1 MLFLRT
7 NENDF
12 NAYITGKGGGGGGG
26 WGGGGFKRTK
36 VFWESKYVDRIQE
49 TWLVFSKTFGT
60 NFIAKTLL
68 EL

>member
-12 NAYITGKGGGGGGG
+12 NAYITGK
-26 WGGGGFKRTK
+26 GGGFKRTK

-49 TWLVFSKTFGT
+49 T
-60 NFIAKTLL
+60 
-68 EL
+68 

>member
-12 NAYITGKGGGGGGG
+12 NAYITGKGGGGGL
-26 WGGGGFKRTK
+26 KRTK
-36 VFWESKYVDRIQE
+36 VFWESKYFDRIQE
-49 TWLVFSKTFGT
+49 NWLVFSKTFGT

>member
-12 NAYITGKGGGGGGG
+12 NAYITGKGG
-26 WGGGGFKRTK
+26 GGGGFKRTK

>member
-12 NAYITGKGGGGGGG
+12 NAYITGKGGG
-26 WGGGGFKRTK
+26 GGGGFKRTK

>member
-12 NAYITGKGGGGGGG
+12 NAYITGKGG
-26 WGGGGFKRTK
+26 WGGFKRTK

-49 TWLVFSKTFGT
+49 T
-60 NFIAKTLL
+60 
-68 EL
+68 

>member
-12 NAYITGKGGGGGGG
+12 NAYITGK
-26 WGGGGFKRTK
+26 GGGGFKRTK